1 MEQPQPLVPL
11 LVRIGAAASIAS
23 FGVRSEAVKHMLLRE
38 ERTLA
43 QRTRLA
49 LWFAVMFLPGVAI
62 RVVAP
67 AYAALD
73 LAVEGAFLA
82 GITGGYICGW
92 FAGMMIAIPSLLIPH
107 PEKNSSHFPSLR

>member
-1 MEQPQPLVPL
+1 MEQPQPLVSL

-23 FGVRSEAVKHMLLRE
+23 FGVRSDSVRHMLLRE

-43 QRTRLA
+43 QRCRLA
-49 LWFAVMFLPGVAI
+49 LWFTVMFLPGVAI

-73 LAVEGAFLA
+73 LAVEGIAILA

-92 FAGMMIAIPSLLIPH
+92 FAGDDDRYPLPS
-107 PEKNSSHFPSLR
+107 